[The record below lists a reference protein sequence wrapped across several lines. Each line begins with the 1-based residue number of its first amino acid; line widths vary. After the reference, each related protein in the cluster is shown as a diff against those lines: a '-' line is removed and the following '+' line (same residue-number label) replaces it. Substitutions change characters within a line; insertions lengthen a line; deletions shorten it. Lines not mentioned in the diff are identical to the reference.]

1 MTTSPKYIYNGKTY
15 NSLEEMPEEARQFLK
30 DENQN
35 GIPDVLDETLG
46 GLNLEGILKNP
57 TVQKIIYR
65 GQVVDKLGD
74 LPPEKLREVREK
86 LGQLGQF
93 LNRGATPSSQNSSLP
108 SAMPTLPGQSSASK
122 LYILLMVLIGLFVMV
137 GIAGFFFFR
146 FLESK

>member
-1 MTTSPKYIYNGKTY
+1 MTPPSPKYIYNGKTY
-15 NSLEEMPEEARQFLK
+15 NSLEEMPEEARRFLK

-74 LPPEKLREVREK
+74 LPPEKLQEIREK

-93 LNRGATPSSQNSSLP
+93 LNRGDSAP
-108 SAMPTLPGQSSASK
+108 SAMPALPGQGSSSK
-122 LYILLMVLIGLFVMV
+122 IFILLSVLTGLLVVLIMAVFFLFR
-137 GIAGFFFFR
+137 FFR
-146 FLESK
+146 